1 MNDTPPQQNIEE
13 IPEAVAEPK
22 RRWSI
27 QLVWIIPIIAALIGG
42 TLAVNAYLERG
53 RTITISFKTGE
64 GLEAGKTRIK
74 YKDVDIGKVENIVIA
89 EDRSHVIVTATVSS
103 ESTGILVEDTNFWV
117 VRPRV
122 YGGYISGLDT
132 LLGGT
137 YIGVDVGSSTEESRT
152 FRGLEVPPVVTTD
165 AKGTTFFLHAENLGS
180 LNITSPIFFRRLRVG
195 QVVAYDL
202 DDSGQSVTFTIFINS
217 PYDRFVKTNSVFW
230 HASGVDLS
238 LSAAGLKV
246 NTESL
251 VAILLGGVAFET
263 PKNGVE
269 TTSVPANTT
278 FSLFANHD
286 EAEKHAESA
295 RTFRLV
301 FRDSVQGLSI
311 NSPIEFQGVPLGE
324 VEDIA
329 LEFNSRRK
337 QFYVVVEAKLY
348 LERLYGKQS
357 HALARQENIRAIVD
371 GLVERGLR
379 AQLGSSNLLTGQRH
393 IILDFAHAAQ
403 KTKINWGTKPP
414 EFPTSGTGENDLRE
428 TLTRI
433 AGKIDKMP
441 LEETVEEV
449 RSSVRSLNE
458 ALNSAD
464 KLLKRVDKELVPEA
478 RAVLDQ
484 ARAAIRDAG
493 KVLSPDAPV
502 HHDLRDTL
510 QELSRA
516 ARSVRVLSD
525 FLERHPESLIRGK
538 RGDEQ

>member
-1 MNDTPPQQNIEE
+1 
-13 IPEAVAEPK
+13 
-22 RRWSI
+22 
-27 QLVWIIPIIAALIGG
+27 
-42 TLAVNAYLERG
+42 
-53 RTITISFKTGE
+53 
-64 GLEAGKTRIK
+64 
-74 YKDVDIGKVENIVIA
+74 VIA

-103 ESTGILVEDTNFWV
+103 ESTWILVKDTNFWV
-117 VRPRV
+117 VRPRI

-137 YIGVDVGSSTEESRT
+137 YIGVDVGSSTEQSRT

-165 AKGTTFFLHAENLGS
+165 AKGTTFFRHAKDLGS
-180 LNITSPIFFRRLRVG
+180 LNITSPIFFRRLQVG

-202 DDSGQSVTFTIFINS
+202 DKNGQGVTFTIFINS

-230 HASGVDLS
+230 HASGIDLS
-238 LSAAGLKV
+238 LTAAGLKV

-263 PKNGVE
+263 PMDGVE
-269 TTSVPANTT
+269 TTSVLANTT
-278 FSLFANHD
+278 FALFANRED
-286 EAEKHAESA
+286 ALKHAESA

-301 FRDSVQGLSI
+301 FRDSVQGLSV
-311 NSPIEFQGVPLGE
+311 NSPVEFQGVPLGE
-324 VEDIA
+324 VKDIA
-329 LEFNSRRK
+329 LEFNPRRK
-337 QFYVVVEAKLY
+337 QFYVAVEVELY
-348 LERLYGKQS
+348 LERLYGK
-357 HALARQENIRAIVD
+357 HAYAHKRQENIRAIVD
-371 GLVERGLR
+371 SLVERGLR

-393 IILDFAHAAQ
+393 ITLDFAHAAQ
-403 KTKINWGTKPP
+403 KTKIDWNTKPP
-414 EFPTSGTGENDLRE
+414 EFPTTGTGENDLRE

-449 RSSVRSLNE
+449 RSSVRSLNV

-464 KLLKRVDKELVPEA
+464 KLLKRVDKEIVPEA
-478 RAVLDQ
+478 RAVLDE
-484 ARAAIRDAG
+484 ARATLRNAG
-493 KVLSPDAPV
+493 NVLSPDAPV

-516 ARSVRVLSD
+516 ARSVRVLTD

>member
-1 MNDTPPQQNIEE
+1 MNDTPHQPDAAE

-53 RTITISFKTGE
+53 RTITITFKTGA

-89 EDRSHVIVTATVSS
+89 EDRTHVIVSATVSN
-103 ESTGILVEDTNFWV
+103 ESTGILLKDTNFWV
-117 VRPRV
+117 VRPRI

-132 LLGGT
+132 LMGGT
-137 YIGVDVGSSTEESRT
+137 YIGVDVGSSTEQSRS
-152 FRGLEVPPVVTTD
+152 FQGLEVPPVVTTE
-165 AKGTTFFLHAENLGS
+165 AKGTAFFLHAEDLGS
-180 LNITSPIFFRRLRVG
+180 LNITSPIFFRRLQVG

-202 DDSGQSVTFTIFINS
+202 DNNGKGVTFTIFINS
-217 PYDRFVKTNSVFW
+217 PYDRFVKANSVFW
-230 HASGVDLS
+230 HASGIDLS

-251 VAILLGGVAFET
+251 AAILLGGVAFET
-263 PKNGVE
+263 PKDGTE
-269 TTSVPANTT
+269 TTSVSANTT
-278 FSLFANHD
+278 FSLFANRED
-286 EAEKHAESA
+286 ALKHAESA

-301 FRDSVQGLSI
+301 FRESVQGLSV
-311 NSPIEFQGVPLGE
+311 NSPVIFQGVPLGE
-324 VEDIA
+324 VKDIA
-329 LEFNSRRK
+329 LEFDPRRK
-337 QFYVVVEAKLY
+337 QYYVEVKVQLY
-348 LERLYGKQS
+348 LDRLHGKQ
-357 HALARQENIRAIVD
+357 AQAPQFQENTRAIIS

-379 AQLGSSNLLTGQRH
+379 ARLGSSNLLTGQRH
-393 IILDFAHAAQ
+393 ITLDFDPTAQ
-403 KTKINWGTKPP
+403 KKTIDWDTKPP
-414 EFPTSGTGENDLRE
+414 VLPTAGTGENDFRE
-428 TLTRI
+428 TLTRL
-433 AGKIDKMP
+433 AGKIEKMP
-441 LEETVEEV
+441 LAETVEEV
-449 RSSVRSLNE
+449 RSAVRSLNE

-464 KLLKRVDKELVPEA
+464 KLLKRVDKEIVPEA

-484 ARAAIRDAG
+484 ARATLRDAG
-493 KVLSPDAPV
+493 NVLSPDAPV

-516 ARSVRVLSD
+516 ARSVRTLSD